1 MINQKFGN
9 LTIRQIDNAKHR
21 LLRISYKQHK
31 KNFGCFNL
39 RMFDEARRTQRLFT
53 VKT

>member
-21 LLRISYKQHK
+21 LLRISYEKG
-31 KNFGCFNL
+31 KNKF
-39 RMFDEARRTQRLFT
+39 E
-53 VKT
+53 